1 MFIQRIELENFANI
15 YSGLGFHRLII
26 DLTNQSNTVCVITG
40 DNGRGKTSLLS
51 YMTPFATLGS
61 IDVRDNTKLIL
72 KKEKGFKR
80 IVLMN
85 EKGDIFDIKH
95 FYIPNKDTYII
106 KSYIEMNGTELNE
119 NGNVTSFKKLVADLL
134 GIEMDYLKLIR
145 MGDNITNLIK
155 SKPTERKVFMGKI
168 LDEVDIFLKQH
179 KEITQKQREVKAVL
193 VRIID
198 ELTKTG
204 ITDIDE
210 ARKELKKIEKEI
222 ISVTKQYEEA
232 NEKKTRILYDIE
244 KIAFPSDGK
253 YQIKDLKKE
262 LENYEK
268 VLCSVDE
275 KSKDVKSLSKKIQD
289 CINRGIH

>member
-1 MFIQRIELENFANI
+1 
-15 YSGLGFHRLII
+15 
-26 DLTNQSNTVCVITG
+26 
-40 DNGRGKTSLLS
+40 
-51 YMTPFATLGS
+51 
-61 IDVRDNTKLIL
+61 
-72 KKEKGFKR
+72 
-80 IVLMN
+80 MN
-85 EKGDIFDIKH
+85 EKGDTFDIKH
-95 FYIPNKDTYII
+95 YYIPSKDTYTI
-106 KSYIEMNGTELNE
+106 KSYIEMNGKELNE
-119 NGNVTSFKKLVADLL
+119 NGNVTSFKRLVADLL

-193 VRIID
+193 VRIVD

-232 NEKKTRILYDIE
+232 NEKD
-244 KIAFPSDGK
+244 AFHDSYIGNDS
-253 YQIKDLKKE
+253 YIDQWI
-262 LENYEK
+262 
-268 VLCSVDE
+268 S
-275 KSKDVKSLSKKIQD
+275 
-289 CINRGIH
+289 

>member
-1 MFIQRIELENFANI
+1 
-15 YSGLGFHRLII
+15 
-26 DLTNQSNTVCVITG
+26 
-40 DNGRGKTSLLS
+40 
-51 YMTPFATLGS
+51 
-61 IDVRDNTKLIL
+61 
-72 KKEKGFKR
+72 
-80 IVLMN
+80 
-85 EKGDIFDIKH
+85 
-95 FYIPNKDTYII
+95 
-106 KSYIEMNGTELNE
+106 
-119 NGNVTSFKKLVADLL
+119 
-134 GIEMDYLKLIR
+134 
-145 MGDNITNLIK
+145 
-155 SKPTERKVFMGKI
+155 MGKI

-289 CINRGIH
+289 VEKQIVSIETSIEATSKMHEIAMGDLDNLFNTCHSIALEIEKEKDSLNLNSMRTYLVELRKKVNESYRTAYDEVKLGCTKDPVESLKVAGVDLTKEEIYDEAFKEFDKTLDLYTELLKKEV